1 MGLDLKKIKD
11 NMEKKAQGGGI
22 DRWKPTIGENYIRVV
37 PHSLVYFTDSISTI
51 SFMYYAHFG
60 VGPEGAQ
67 EMVVCPRSANKKN
80 RCPVCEAAVLLR
92 KGGNP
97 SDQALANRLTGKRR
111 HLINLI
117 DLKNDTEIAKGIQIY
132 ECGGSVND
140 AIMQWCNEK
149 WGDPIDLDSGRN
161 LTLSMKVPGG
171 DKMRT
176 EYSITPDPTTSSIKD
191 KLPANWKDQI
201 KKLETI
207 VPVSKTY
214 DEIKKI
220 MEGEVDYGTAAT
232 ADAAPAHDAGV
243 AGPAAQASAAVPVE
257 KKPGAQPDCYG
268 KLYSTRSHKCVDCT
282 YNANCKVEFLK

>member
-1 MGLDLKKIKD
+1 MGLDLKKIRS
-11 NMEKKAQGGGI
+11 NLEKKASQSGGI

-37 PHSLVYFTDSISTI
+37 PHSLLYFTDSIADI

-67 EMVVCPRSANKKN
+67 EMVVCPRSVNKKN
-80 RCPVCEAAVLLR
+80 RCPVCEAAAVLR
-92 KGGNP
+92 KTGNP
-97 SDQALANRLTGKRR
+97 GDQALANRLTGKRR
-111 HLINLI
+111 HLLNII
-117 DLKNDTEIAKGIQIY
+117 DLKDEKETAKGIQIY

-140 AIMQWCNEK
+140 AVLQWCNEK
-149 WGDPIDLDSGRN
+149 WGDPIDLEAGRN

-191 KLPANWKDQI
+191 KLPAAWKEQI
-201 KKLETI
+201 KKLETVMPAI
-207 VPVSKTY
+207 KHY

-220 MEGEVDYGTAAT
+220 MEGEVDYGVTEAA
-232 ADAAPAHDAGV
+232 AVSG
-243 AGPAAQASAAVPVE
+243 QEAAVPVVERAPQEALVE
-257 KKPGAQPDCYG
+257 KKPAAQPDCFG
-268 KLYSTRSHKCVDCT
+268 KLYSTRSQKCIDCT